1 MEYNSCDKEFK
12 NIVNNI
18 MENDDF
24 KQIVNC
30 KHHGITR
37 LEHSLRVSYYSY
49 KLSKLLHLNVRE
61 TARAGLLHDFFVN
74 SDLSEKSQK
83 ISAFTHPKKALE
95 KASDRFVLSDMEKD
109 IIYSHMFPLIP
120 TRPPKYL
127 ESWLVSLV
135 DKVVAIYE
143 FASSYSKLFMFKSQ
157 YAAILFIIL
166 AKRGL

>member
-1 MEYNSCDKEFK
+1 MEYNSCEKEFK

-18 MENDDF
+18 MENKDF
-24 KQIVNC
+24 MEIVNC

-49 KLSKLLHLNVRE
+49 KVSKLLHLNVRE
-61 TARAGLLHDFFVN
+61 TARAGLLHDFFIN
-74 SDLSEKSQK
+74 SDLMGKSSK
-83 ISAFTHPKKALE
+83 ERIFLHPKKALE
-95 KASDRFVLSDMEKD
+95 KASNKFILSDMEKD

-127 ESWLVSLV
+127 EGWVVSIV
-135 DKVVAIYE
+135 DKLVAIYE
-143 FASSYSKLFMFKSQ
+143 FASSYSKICMFKSQ